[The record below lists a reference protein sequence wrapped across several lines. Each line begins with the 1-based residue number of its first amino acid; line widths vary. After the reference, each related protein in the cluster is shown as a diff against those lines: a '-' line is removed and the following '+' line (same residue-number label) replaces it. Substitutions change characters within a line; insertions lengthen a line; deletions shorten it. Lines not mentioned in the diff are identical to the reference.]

1 MSNYYILRSKLDG
14 KYLTARLA
22 EPQQNLEQKR
32 NKELAKNEH
41 TYLLLFKEDF
51 EALTYVN
58 THAGD
63 LSNRLGVESLSSSQ
77 IKGLLERWGYQG
89 IGIVEDPLLP
99 QIKFLSV

>member
-22 EPQQNLEQKR
+22 EPQQEE
-32 NKELAKNEH
+32 KELKQSESN
-41 TYLLLFKEDF
+41 YLLLFKEDF

-58 THAGD
+58 THARD
-63 LSNRLGVESLSSSQ
+63 LSSRLGVELLSSSQ

-89 IGIVEDPLLP
+89 IGIVEDPLIP

>member
-22 EPQQNLEQKR
+22 EPQPKEQKQ
-32 NKELAKNEH
+32 NESN
-41 TYLLLFKEDF
+41 YLLLFKEDF

-58 THAGD
+58 THAKD
-63 LSNRLGVESLSSSQ
+63 LSSRLGVEPLSSIQ
-77 IKGLLERWGYQG
+77 IKSLLERWGYQG
-89 IGIVEDPLLP
+89 VGIVEDSLIP